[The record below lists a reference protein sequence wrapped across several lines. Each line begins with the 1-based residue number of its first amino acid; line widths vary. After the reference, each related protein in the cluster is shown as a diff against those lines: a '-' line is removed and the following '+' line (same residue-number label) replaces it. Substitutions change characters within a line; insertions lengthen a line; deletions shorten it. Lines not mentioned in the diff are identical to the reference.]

1 MYLNH
6 TSSFYCGVNTYLQ
19 LCASSKV
26 ILLVPGFGLNV
37 FILTSLIS
45 CLLSRRSKIR
55 SNVAVFILGS
65 TTCNLVNF
73 SLWPLIIHWRTHGR
87 WALGEELCE
96 VMVSV
101 KQLTS
106 SASYHYVSFISF
118 SIYLTVVCDCGRLV
132 NSRALLALE
141 LLFPLLP
148 VGLKE
153 LIQWVLG
160 SRVKHLD
167 PVNHTCFSYINDR
180 VMRVLTL
187 VKIAVFLPF
196 NLYFYAHV
204 LHTIF
209 KSAKVMHRSQA
220 VNKKLAKVFS
230 VISLITLLA
239 HIPGGIFTLMKEPT
253 VCQEMVEEF
262 LLDLP
267 LFSSPIV
274 LLCMNKELQ
283 THCVTLLKRKP
294 VSCSR
299 KDQTGIKTDEQH
311 KRLTVGE
318 TVITTESGM

>member
-1 MYLNH
+1 PQSTAMYLNH

-26 ILLVPGFGLNV
+26 ILLVPGFGLNI
-37 FILTSLIS
+37 FILASLIS
-45 CLLSRRSKIR
+45 CLLSRRRKIR
-55 SNVAVFILGS
+55 NNG
-65 TTCNLVNF
+65 
-73 SLWPLIIHWRTHGR
+73 
-87 WALGEELCE
+87 LCE
-96 VMVSV
+96 VMVSA

-132 NSRALLALE
+132 NSRAFLALE

-153 LIQWVLG
+153 LTQWVLG
-160 SRVKHLD
+160 SRVEHLD

-180 VMRVLTL
+180 VIRVLML
-187 VKIAVFLPF
+187 VKIAVFLPL

-209 KSAKVMHRSQA
+209 RSATVMHRSQT

-230 VISLITLLA
+230 VICLITLLA
-239 HIPGGIFTLMKEPT
+239 HLPG
-253 VCQEMVEEF
+253 
-262 LLDLP
+262 D
-267 LFSSPIV
+267 PII

-283 THCVTLLKRKP
+283 THCVTLLKCKP
-294 VSCSR
+294 ECYGR
-299 KDQTGIKTDEQH
+299 KDETWRKTDEQQ
-311 KRLTVGE
+311 KSLTVGE
-318 TVITTESGM
+318 TVEEAEAEEAAEVAEEDSGGGGMRAKGRRESSACGSHPL

>member
-26 ILLVPGFGLNV
+26 ILLVPGFGLNI
-37 FILTSLIS
+37 FILASLIS
-45 CLLSRRSKIR
+45 CLLSRRRKIR
-55 SNVAVFILGS
+55 NNVAVFILGS
-65 TTCNLVNF
+65 TTCNLVNL

-87 WALGEELCE
+87 WALGEGLCE
-96 VMVSV
+96 VMVSA

-132 NSRALLALE
+132 NSRAFLALE

-153 LIQWVLG
+153 LTQWVLG
-160 SRVKHLD
+160 TRVEHLD

-180 VMRVLTL
+180 VIRVLML
-187 VKIAVFLPF
+187 VKIAVFLPL

-209 KSAKVMHRSQA
+209 RSATVMHRSQT

-230 VISLITLLA
+230 VICLITLLA
-239 HIPGGIFTLMKEPT
+239 HLPGGIFTLMEEHT
-253 VCQEMVEEF
+253 VCQEMVKEF

-267 LFSSPIV
+267 LLSSPII

-283 THCVTLLKRKP
+283 THCVTLLKCKP
-294 VSCSR
+294 ECYGR
-299 KDQTGIKTDEQH
+299 KDETWRKTEEQQ
-311 KRLTVGE
+311 KSLTVGE
-318 TVITTESGM
+318 TVVTSESCL